1 MNTTAKIEILPII
14 ALIVFT
20 YADWT
25 FNIRKDL
32 LFSDTHLREA
42 DELGHLNK
50 ISYKKSD

>member
-1 MNTTAKIEILPII
+1 MNTISEIEILPVI
-14 ALIVFT
+14 ALIIFT

-25 FNIRKDL
+25 FNIWKDL